1 MTDFPIN
8 GVDLFVTSAWN
19 DTMSVATNES
29 SFMVVSKVFNQT
41 RLAFSPGHLIK
52 RDPLPDDHYIV
63 SKLGFEC
70 MGLAGVY
77 NSPLSDEDGISVLK
91 DDFNKGTTRI
101 KNLDENIGSL
111 NVKPSEEELTGISNV
126 NLLKR

>member
-29 SFMVVSKVFNQT
+29 SFMVVSK
-41 RLAFSPGHLIK
+41 
-52 RDPLPDDHYIV
+52 V

>member
-1 MTDFPIN
+1 
-8 GVDLFVTSAWN
+8 
-19 DTMSVATNES
+19 
-29 SFMVVSKVFNQT
+29 
-41 RLAFSPGHLIK
+41 
-52 RDPLPDDHYIV
+52 
-63 SKLGFEC
+63 

>member
-1 MTDFPIN
+1 MNFIEIQDSEL
-8 GVDLFVTSAWN
+8 LFSLCK
-19 DTMSVATNES
+19 SIKHS
-29 SFMVVSKVFNQT
+29 ILVFFLFICVWYAKQ
-41 RLAFSPGHLIK
+41 
-52 RDPLPDDHYIV
+52 V

-77 NSPLSDEDGISVLK
+77 NSPISDEDGISVLK

-126 NLLKR
+126 NLLKRVWHLHPVKGLA